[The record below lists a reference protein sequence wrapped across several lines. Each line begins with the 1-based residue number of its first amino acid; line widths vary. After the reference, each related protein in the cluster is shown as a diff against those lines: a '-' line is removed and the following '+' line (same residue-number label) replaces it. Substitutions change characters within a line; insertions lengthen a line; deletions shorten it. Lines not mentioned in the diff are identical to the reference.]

1 MSCAG
6 IAMLIQSYSGR
17 VSWSMPNHSLRGVRM
32 GGAQFRGKNN
42 GALSFALWSW
52 NCVREFLIRV
62 LPVVVGP
69 SQCYVEVRLR
79 WKVNFRSFL

>member
-1 MSCAG
+1 
-6 IAMLIQSYSGR
+6 
-17 VSWSMPNHSLRGVRM
+17 M

-52 NCVREFLIRV
+52 NCAREFLIRV

-69 SQCYVEVRLR
+69 SQCYVEAEMESEFSKLFIARREFTLDSNIYNSVF
-79 WKVNFRSFL
+79 NYMNY